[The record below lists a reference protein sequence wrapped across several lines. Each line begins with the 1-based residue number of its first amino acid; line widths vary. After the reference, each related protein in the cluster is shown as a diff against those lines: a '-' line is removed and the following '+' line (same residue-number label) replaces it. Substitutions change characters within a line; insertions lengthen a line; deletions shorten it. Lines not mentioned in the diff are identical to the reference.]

1 MSKILDKE
9 TFELHDKN
17 LRLKIFDF
25 TEQPEIQ
32 GQLTEAIYIWKNDPD
47 LISDDIYEE
56 SISDDDFSKFY
67 DWFVHDF
74 KLLDNGE
81 RIVERFQKTQFESL
95 SEIEKQILEQYLIT
109 NHSYFEVIE
118 ISNNGIIKIKDLL
131 SGYSFITDQ
140 SLLEIKFKISNIFAT
155 RPLYVNE
162 QYFFPNAISI
172 YPRIF
177 KKVILDF
184 YTNHLQEYKNSF
196 GKNKNVSDYLKD
208 WGYLIG
214 QHLDDIA
221 KHPQFL
227 NEEGDIFVLS
237 SALYKISDI
246 DKAKKILSN
255 IDKIKNITSS
265 HEPYILYTFEPKEN
279 DSICANIEIENDN
292 LTIECH
298 SMIRLNETKKFL
310 ESKLKGLIKYKE
322 DIVKNFDQF
331 NVAGEINKKG
341 KQIES
346 DSNMDDYYEK
356 WLDTPHPSLDGQ
368 TPRQISRTK
377 EGLTKLNVILNE
389 LEKIYEHA
397 KRREEVY
404 YDVNK
409 IRNKLRIS

>member
-56 SISDDDFSKFY
+56 PISDDVFSKFY

-131 SGYSFITDQ
+131 SEYSFITDQ
-140 SLLEIKFKISNIFAT
+140 SLLEIKFNISDIFAT
-155 RPLYVNE
+155 RPLCVNE

-196 GKNKNVSDYLKD
+196 GKNKIVSDYLKD

-214 QHLDDIA
+214 QHLDDIV

-246 DKAKKILSN
+246 DKAKKTLSN

-279 DSICANIEIENDN
+279 DNICANIEIENDN

-310 ESKLKGLIKYKE
+310 ESKLKGLIKHKE

-346 DSNMDDYYEK
+346 DSNIDDYYEK

>member
-1 MSKILDKE
+1 MSKILDNE

-25 TEQPEIQ
+25 TQQPEIQ
-32 GQLTEAIYIWKNDPD
+32 GQLTEAIYIWKNYPD

-56 SISDDDFSKFY
+56 SISDDVFSKFY

-95 SEIEKQILEQYLIT
+95 SEIEKLILEQYLIT

-131 SGYSFITDQ
+131 FEYSFITDQ
-140 SLLEIKFKISNIFAT
+140 SLLEIKFKISDIFAT
-155 RPLYVNE
+155 RPLCVNE

-221 KHPQFL
+221 KYPQFL

-246 DKAKKILSN
+246 DKAKIILSN
-255 IDKIKNITSS
+255 IDKIKKITSS

-279 DSICANIEIENDN
+279 DSICTNIEIENDN

-310 ESKLKGLIKYKE
+310 ESKLKGLIKHKE

-331 NVAGEINKKG
+331 NVAGEINKKA
-341 KQIES
+341 KQLES
-346 DSNMDDYYEK
+346 DSNIDDYYEK

-389 LEKIYEHA
+389 LENIYEHA

-409 IRNKLRIS
+409 IRNKLRMG